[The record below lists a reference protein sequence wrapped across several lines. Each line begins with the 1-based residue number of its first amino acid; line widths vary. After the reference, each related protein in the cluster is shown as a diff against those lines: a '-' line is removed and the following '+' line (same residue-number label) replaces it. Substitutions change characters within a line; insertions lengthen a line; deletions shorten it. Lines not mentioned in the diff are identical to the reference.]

1 MSVAVQSYN
10 AMDDKGDIPERDEVK
25 PENTDTSLVPK
36 EAKYKAQLVKE
47 VMESGGQAHVYFKHT
62 QGEGE
67 DRHLHP
73 FFTYVFPEHGLV
85 YWHAHDEDH
94 WGYAGDMTLVERHYE
109 D

>member
-1 MSVAVQSYN
+1 MNFQVQLLN
-10 AMDDKGDIPERDEVK
+10 AMDDKGDIPERDEVE

-47 VMESGGQAHVYFKHT
+47 IMESGGQAHVYFKHT

-67 DRHLHP
+67 DRHLYP
-73 FFTYVFPEHGLV
+73 FFTHVFPEHGLV